1 MKKLPKP
8 RPKEKY
14 LTSNQLRNKYR
25 IMIQNRLDSM
35 DAKNRLPYLTK
46 ELKRLGIFKIEE

>member
-8 RPKEKY
+8 RPKEKD

>member
-8 RPKEKY
+8 RPKEKD
-14 LTSNQLRNKYR
+14 LTTNQLRNKYR
-25 IMIQNRLDSM
+25 IMIQSRLDSM
-35 DAKNRLPYLTK
+35 KPKDRLPYLTK